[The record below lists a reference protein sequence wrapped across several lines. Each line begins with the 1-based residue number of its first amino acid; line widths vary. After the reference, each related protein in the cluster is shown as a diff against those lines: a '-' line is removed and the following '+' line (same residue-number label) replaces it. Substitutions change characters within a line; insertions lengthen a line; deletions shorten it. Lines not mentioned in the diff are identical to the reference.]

1 MQYLVWAHLAWPAKP
16 NVYHLWIH
24 HAAQKAKQTC
34 SSVGNLG
41 RNLLSAR
48 FSLPALPAGA
58 SWVFAFFHPMI
69 MFHQSKH
76 SQGMKSPKAY

>member
-1 MQYLVWAHLAWPAKP
+1 MQYLMWAHLVWPAKP
-16 NVYHLWIH
+16 NVYYLWIH

-34 SSVGNLG
+34 SSVGNLC

-76 SQGMKSPKAY
+76 SQGMQSPKAC